1 MTHMVDPLSTLRPLR
16 EDGIEHRAT
25 GQVSSGTAPLA
36 YDVYRSGNQLIIEFD
51 APGVAPSDIAVR
63 VEGRA
68 IDVSLRRAL
77 NRGPGIDVI
86 EAGRQHGTFRQR
98 LWLGDRWDLAGLEAG
113 AEHGVLTIRAP
124 LAADIASRTVEVT
137 PGATPRGASS
147 PDVEVADQWGQSP
160 EGADQHAAAATAVHS
175 AA

>member
-1 MTHMVDPLSTLRPLR
+1 MAHMVDPLSTLRPLR
-16 EDGIEHRAT
+16 EDEIAHRAT
-25 GQVSSGTAPLA
+25 GQVSGGTAPLA
-36 YDVYRSGNQLIIEFD
+36 YDVYRSGNELIIEFD
-51 APGVAPSDIAVR
+51 APGVAPSDIAVN

-68 IDVSLRRAL
+68 VEVSLRRAL

-98 LWLGDRWDLAGLEAG
+98 LWFGDRWDLAGLEAG

-124 LAADIASRTVEVT
+124 LAADIASRTLEVT
-137 PGATPRGASS
+137 PGATPRGASP
-147 PDVEVADQWGQSP
+147 PDVAVSGQWVQSSH
-160 EGADQHAAAATAVHS
+160 GADQHAAASTAVHS

>member
-16 EDGIEHRAT
+16 EDELEHRAT
-25 GQVSSGTAPLA
+25 AQVPNGTAPLA
-36 YDVYRSGNQLIIEFD
+36 YDVYRSGNQLVIEFD
-51 APGVAPSDIAVR
+51 APGVAPSDIAVS

-68 IDVSLRRAL
+68 IEVSLRRGL

-98 LWLGDRWDLAGLEAG
+98 LWLGDRWDLESLEAG
-113 AEHGVLTIRAP
+113 AEHGVLTIRTP
-124 LAADIASRTVEVT
+124 LAADVRRRTVTVT
-137 PGATPRGASS
+137 G
-147 PDVEVADQWGQSP
+147 
-160 EGADQHAAAATAVHS
+160 AAATESSSDPAQAPEESSEGVEVVAGHGVTPAAVHS